1 MELSFE
7 NDIGSQNFKFFKKND
22 YKSFT
27 GSSLRA
33 KPTQCYNL
41 IKTQESHLILLQNK
55 SKDCRF
61 LDGIKQRWASGLQ
74 FHFSVRFYYVLAI
87 HLGSLPL
94 ISTTLL

>member
-55 SKDCRF
+55 SKELIVEIAAF
-61 LDGIKQRWASGLQ
+61 
-74 FHFSVRFYYVLAI
+74 VPPP
-87 HLGSLPL
+87 PL
-94 ISTTLL
+94 FFWY